1 MTDAPDAVRDN
12 DHQGDTWAY
21 IVGSSK
27 IIELRIAPVGDT
39 GGTTLVSAASITGM
53 TATDVHTTA
62 LSATGGADGDGMYAD
77 GFQQAASNYDGI
89 PGTAFCAGIDCSV
102 DADGD
107 LDGSWY
113 FTPTM
118 PMEWYVRASADV
130 DYAPESLYVKFG
142 HWLTPSDDDTVVNR
156 YASNNAGA
164 SERDFSL
171 AVDAT
176 TLTDTSAEYSGRAV
190 GMSLHKEVNS
200 DGAAVDGTLQSGA
213 FTALVNLNAT
223 FGGSPTLGGTITGFD
238 SENSGAFDSDWNVE
252 LQVTGLEPDGT
263 LDGEGRTIATGAD
276 GVWSAQAYGTDA
288 AARPAGIFGGFNAH
302 FSDGHAAGAYATRKD

>member
-1 MTDAPDAVRDN
+1 M
-12 DHQGDTWAY
+12 
-21 IVGSSK
+21 
-27 IIELRIAPVGDT
+27 
-39 GGTTLVSAASITGM
+39 
-53 TATDVHTTA
+53 
-62 LSATGGADGDGMYAD
+62 
-77 GFQQAASNYDGI
+77 
-89 PGTAFCAGIDCSV
+89 
-102 DADGD
+102 
-107 LDGSWY
+107 
-113 FTPTM
+113 
-118 PMEWYVRASADV
+118 

-156 YASNNAGA
+156 YASNDAGT

-171 AVDAT
+171 AVNAT

-213 FTALVNLNAT
+213 FTAVVNLNAT
-223 FGGSPTLGGTITGFD
+223 FGGSPTLGGTITGFESD
-238 SENSGAFDSDWNVE
+238 NSGAFDSDWNVE
-252 LQVTGLEPDGT
+252 LQVTGLESDGT

-276 GVWSAQAYGTDA
+276 GVWSAQAYGTDD